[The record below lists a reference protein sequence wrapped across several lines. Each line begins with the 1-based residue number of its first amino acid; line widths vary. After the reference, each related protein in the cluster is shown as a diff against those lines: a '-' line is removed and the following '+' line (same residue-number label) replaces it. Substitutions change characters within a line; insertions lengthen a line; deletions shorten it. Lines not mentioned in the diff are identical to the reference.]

1 MVCSIGIANKW
12 LSNNDAVHFVLYPK
26 QGKTIKG
33 VVQTEYVF
41 LVFFSHDVM
50 TVIFVSQSNETADM
64 FVFQT
69 NPVGVQLFSYVNA
82 FFCSNKFA

>member
-41 LVFFSHDVM
+41 LVFLSKTDLG
-50 TVIFVSQSNETADM
+50 
-64 FVFQT
+64 FQALGGSPKPLYLWST
-69 NPVGVQLFSYVNA
+69 PPRVKAMPKINLCKQDISIYKV
-82 FFCSNKFA
+82 